1 MGFDPHIPDVPMP
14 HGLIDLAQGAETAEL
29 YRSSSVRTDDL
40 DRAKIG
46 GENAPDFLLY
56 SVRR

>member
-1 MGFDPHIPDVPMP
+1 MGFDPHIPDERMP
-14 HGLIDLAQGAETAEL
+14 HRLVDLAQSVETAEL
-29 YRSSSVRTDDL
+29 YRSSSVGIDDL